1 LLITFLGKSQ
11 KRPAFD
17 RREFD
22 ILDSDK
28 SGATMSI
35 YDDLENGISR
45 FIEELKSM
53 VGQDNYIFHEAL
65 GYQSQLHENI
75 SYTRQFGE
83 TNDVRSRRNQI
94 LYELNR
100 LSLKHLGKDFN
111 SFYLNAANTV
121 SKNNAADTSSEKVPS
136 KPISQIVEKAK
147 RKPRKK
153 RGKIF
158 ISHSSKDKDFVVRLS
173 NDLKNAGYQIWY
185 SGWEI
190 KVGDSIVKRI
200 NEGLAESSHLAV
212 ILSPNSVTSKWV
224 QQELNSVLMEQ
235 LSKQNIIIL
244 PILYQQCEIP
254 LLLRDILYADMSTS
268 YEIGLEQL
276 LQALTDGM

>member
-1 LLITFLGKSQ
+1 LGKSQ